1 MEIKH
6 VFFAVF
12 LLLHLF
18 FGIRFQRRILASIL
32 IDRRQKIINSILI
45 WILPFFWYNILRL
58 FINEENPTVTKLER
72 EAMRKQKNLMD
83 FTRAGMEFFDT

>member
-72 EAMRKQKNLMD
+72 EAMRKQKKSDAFYESGNGI
-83 FTRAGMEFFDT
+83 F

>member
-45 WILPFFWYNILRL
+45 WILPLFWYNILRL

-72 EAMRKQKNLMD
+72 EAMRKQKKSDGFYESGNGI
-83 FTRAGMEFFDT
+83 F